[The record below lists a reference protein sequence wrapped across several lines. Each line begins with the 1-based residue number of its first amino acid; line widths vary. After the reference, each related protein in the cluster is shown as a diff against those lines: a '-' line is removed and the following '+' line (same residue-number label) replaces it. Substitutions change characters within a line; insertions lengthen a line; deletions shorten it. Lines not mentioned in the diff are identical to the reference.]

1 MLPKK
6 KPDPVHQRPEYLVMT
21 YVWVI
26 QNRRETLIT
35 EEARFAHSGGC
46 QSVTR
51 QGRVPHRQDLPAR
64 RTDRNGSRDAET
76 IRPSVVSNDSPT
88 LTTVR
93 GLQTA
98 LTQLGYLIAV
108 DGEYGLATQNA
119 VKSFQMSSGIVSDG
133 VPWPQTV
140 AELRNALAGIIRR

>member
-1 MLPKK
+1 
-6 KPDPVHQRPEYLVMT
+6 MT
-21 YVWVI
+21 
-26 QNRRETLIT
+26 
-35 EEARFAHSGGC
+35 
-46 QSVTR
+46 
-51 QGRVPHRQDLPAR
+51 
-64 RTDRNGSRDAET
+64 
-76 IRPSVVSNDSPT
+76 DSPA

-119 VKSFQMSSGIVSDG
+119 VKSFQMSSGIVADG

-140 AELRNALAGIIRR
+140 DALRNALAGIIRR